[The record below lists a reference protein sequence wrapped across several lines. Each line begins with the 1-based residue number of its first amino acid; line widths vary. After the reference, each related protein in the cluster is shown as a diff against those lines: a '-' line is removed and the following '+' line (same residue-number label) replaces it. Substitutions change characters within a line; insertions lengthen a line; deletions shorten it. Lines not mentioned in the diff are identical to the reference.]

1 MRFFVS
7 ICFNFMVSAPL
18 SFQTFSTTIC
28 HWQSQHGRHNLP
40 WQENI
45 TPYRV
50 LISEVMLQ
58 QTQVAT
64 VIPYFHRWMEKFPDL
79 TTLAQAQE
87 DDVMALWQGLGYYQ
101 RARRLQKAAI
111 YLIEHHQGNFPNEL
125 DELLK
130 IPGVGR
136 YTAGALLSFGM
147 DRYGPIV
154 DGNIKRLF
162 SRYFGIHEAIN
173 SSAAE
178 KKLWQIAHD
187 YTPQT
192 NNRQFA
198 QALLDLG
205 ATICTATQTACQA
218 CPLESSCFAKHKNS
232 VEQLPV
238 KAEKKKKPTKQGYFA
253 LVHQNH
259 KILLEKRSQQGIW
272 GALWCLPELS
282 TDNVNNE
289 KEIDTFEHTFSHY
302 KLHAHVIDY
311 KSFEKKRHQQ
321 WFSLTEIDNLGIPAP
336 IKKWIS
342 QNTFKTTEQ

>member
-1 MRFFVS
+1 M
-7 ICFNFMVSAPL
+7 MQTAL
-18 SFQTFSTTIC
+18 SFQEFSKKIC
-28 HWQSQHGRHNLP
+28 SWQSQHGRHDLP
-40 WQENI
+40 WQQNI
-45 TPYRV
+45 SSYRV

-79 TTLAQAQE
+79 ATLAQAQE

-101 RARRLQKAAI
+101 RARRLQKAAV

-125 DELLK
+125 NELLK

-147 DRYGPIV
+147 DKYGPIV

-162 SRYFGIHEAIN
+162 SRYFGIHEVIN
-173 SSAAE
+173 SSTAE

-192 NNRQFA
+192 NNRRFA

-205 ATICTATQTACQA
+205 ATICTATQASCQK
-218 CPLESSCFAKHKNS
+218 CPLESSCFAKNTNS
-232 VEQLPV
+232 VELLPT
-238 KAEKKKKPTKQGYFA
+238 KAEKKKKPTKQGYFVWA
-253 LVHQNH
+253 YKNH
-259 KILLEKRSQQGIW
+259 KILLEKRTQRGIW
-272 GALWCLPELS
+272 GALWCLPELNA
-282 TDNVNNE
+282 DDVENK
-289 KEIDTFEHTFSHY
+289 KEIDTFEHVFSHY
-302 KLHAHVIDY
+302 KLHAHVIY
-311 KSFEKKRHQQ
+311 SRSSEKKHNQQ
-321 WFSLTEIDNLGIPAP
+321 WFSLAEIDNLGLPAP